1 MINTCSLNIKILT
14 ANDTLRKFFQTK
26 NDSSEQLPGA
36 STHEIDSLARAQF
49 S

>member
-1 MINTCSLNIKILT
+1 MIPCESSTKP
-14 ANDTLRKFFQTK
+14 K